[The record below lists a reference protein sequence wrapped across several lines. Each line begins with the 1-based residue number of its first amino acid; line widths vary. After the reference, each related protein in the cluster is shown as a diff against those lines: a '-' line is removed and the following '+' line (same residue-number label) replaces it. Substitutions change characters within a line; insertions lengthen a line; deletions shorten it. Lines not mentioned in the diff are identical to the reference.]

1 MPVDMNALNEDKLH
15 EFVGKLLGDLGGAFS
30 VPLVRIGEK
39 LGLYDALFEAGT
51 ASVAELAQTTGT
63 NERYIHE
70 WACAQAASGYLDYDA
85 AAETFTMT
93 PEQAMVFGIADS
105 PVALSGAFEAAA
117 AAIAGGDK
125 VGDAFKTGEGVG
137 WGDQATCLFCATAKF
152 FRPGYTNHIVQEWLP
167 ALDGVVEKL
176 QSGAKVADVGCG
188 HGISTVIMAEA
199 FPNSSFVGFD
209 FHPDSIHHARQN
221 AEEAGINNVSFETAL
236 AKEVP
241 AGNYDFVAL
250 FDCLHDMGDPEGAL
264 KHLRST
270 MASDGSLMIVEPM
283 AGDAVSDNLNP
294 VGRLYYSASTVIC
307 VPTSLAQEVG
317 LALGAQ
323 AGEKRLSEVINGAGF
338 SSTKRATETPFNM
351 ILEARP

>member
-1 MPVDMNALNEDKLH
+1 MPVDMTALDNEKLH
-15 EFVGKLLGDLGGAFS
+15 EFVGKILDDLGGAFS

-63 NERYIHE
+63 TERYIRE

-85 AAETFTMT
+85 AADTFTMT

-105 PVALSGAFEAAA
+105 PVNLSGAFEAAA

-125 VGDAFKTGEGVG
+125 VGEAFKTGEGVG
-137 WGDQATCLFCATAKF
+137 WGDMATCLFCATAKF

-176 QSGAKVADVGCG
+176 RRGAKVADVGCG

-209 FHPDSIHHARQN
+209 FHPESIHHAKQN
-221 AEEAGINNVSFETAL
+221 ADEAGVSNVSFETAL
-236 AKEVP
+236 AKDVP
-241 AGNYDFVAL
+241 ADNYDFVAM

-270 MASDGSLMIVEPM
+270 MASDGTLMIVEPM
-283 AGDAVSDNLNP
+283 AGDTVSDNLNP

-323 AGEKRLSEVINGAGF
+323 AGEKRLSEVIAGAGF
-338 SSTKRATETPFNM
+338 SSTKRATETAFNM

>member
-30 VPLVRIGEK
+30 VPLVRIGDK

-51 ASVAELAQTTGT
+51 ASAAELAQTTGT
-63 NERYIHE
+63 TERYIRE
-70 WACAQAASGYLDYDA
+70 WACAQAASGYLDYDD

-125 VGDAFKTGEGVG
+125 VGEAFKSGEGVG

-199 FPNSSFVGFD
+199 FPNSNFVGFD

-221 AEEAGINNVSFETAL
+221 AEEAGVSNVSFETAL

-241 AGNYDFVAL
+241 ADNYDFVAL

-283 AGDAVSDNLNP
+283 AGDSVSDNLNP

-323 AGEKRLSEVINGAGF
+323 AGEKRLSEVITGAGF